1 MSAAPHRAGYVAIV
15 GRPNAGKSTLLNA
28 LVGQKVSITSRKA
41 QTTRR
46 RIVGILT
53 RDDAQLVFVDMPGF
67 PTRRDTALNRLMNRS
82 VIAGLHDVHVVL
94 LVLDGLKLDRR
105 ELELREAMSP
115 SLPLVVVINKIDRVG
130 NKGDLLPF
138 IRKASE
144 QLNCSTIVPVAALK
158 RTGLKELADV
168 VAGLVP
174 EGPSLYDE
182 DEITQ
187 SSERFLAAELI
198 REKIFRMLGEELP
211 YAAAVDIARFETKGT
226 TRRIYAEILVEKESQ
241 KPIVI
246 GRNGEKLK
254 TIASRA
260 REDMER
266 LFGGKVFLE
275 VWVKVR
281 SGWADDAR
289 ALKRLG
295 YEER

>member
-1 MSAAPHRAGYVAIV
+1 MHRAGYVAIV

-53 RDDAQLVFVDMPGF
+53 RDEVQLVFLDMPGF
-67 PTRRDTALNRLMNRS
+67 PARRDTALNRLMNRS
-82 VIAGLHDVHVVL
+82 VIAGLHDVHAVL
-94 LVLDGLKLDRR
+94 LVLDGLRLDRR
-105 ELELREAMSP
+105 ELELREAVPPAM
-115 SLPLVVVINKIDRVG
+115 PLVVVINKIDRVRD
-130 NKGDLLPF
+130 KADLLPF
-138 IRKASE
+138 IRKASG
-144 QLNCSTIVPVAALK
+144 QLNCSSIVPVSALK
-158 RTGLKELADV
+158 RTGLDELVDV
-168 VAGLVP
+168 VSDLMP
-174 EGPSLYDE
+174 EGPSLYGA

-198 REKIFRMLGEELP
+198 REKIFRTLGDELP
-211 YAAAVDIARFETKGT
+211 YSTAVDITRFETREDV
-226 TRRIYAEILVEKESQ
+226 RRIYAEILVEKESQ

-254 TIASRA
+254 AIASRA
-260 REDMER
+260 REDMEQ
-266 LFGGKVFLE
+266 LFGGKVFLD

-281 SGWADDAR
+281 AGWADDVR

-295 YEER
+295 YEEP